1 MNLRVREQIKS
12 LLTANN
18 ITMKEIAGVLTEKL
32 GKKCTLA
39 NLSSKLK
46 RCTLTYNGVLIII
59 EYMNYHVEFIKN

>member
-18 ITMKEIAGVLTEKL
+18 VTMKEIAGILTEKT

-46 RCTLTYNGVLIII
+46 RGTLTYNEVLIII
-59 EYMNYHVEFIKN
+59 EYLNYHIEFIKN